1 MFRNRSGGRGQGRG
15 AGMGNGQGRG
25 QGLGRGAGSG
35 QGRGIDQGQGRGV
48 GQQPSNWGEGIR
60 QNQSLSQL
68 SADIPAAEKKSWLER
83 FKAHL
88 ISRMSEVDEELKK
101 Y

>member
-35 QGRGIDQGQGRGV
+35 QGRGIGQGQGRGF
-48 GQQPSNWGEGIR
+48 GQQPSNLGEGIR
-60 QNQSLSQL
+60 QNQSLSQI
-68 SADIPAAEKKSWLER
+68 SAGIPAVEKKSWLER

-88 ISRMSEVDEELKK
+88 ISRTSEVDEELKK